1 MLNLK
6 IYRRLIN
13 YAKEFDERVRNG
25 LYEVVADAENNGYTN
40 IAIVTH
46 GNVTRSIYKNIL
58 NVSGKVDLD
67 LLAITELDYHDGIFL
82 IERNSG
88 ITIKK

>member
-1 MLNLK
+1 M
-6 IYRRLIN
+6 
-13 YAKEFDERVRNG
+13 
-25 LYEVVADAENNGYTN
+25 ADAENNGYTN